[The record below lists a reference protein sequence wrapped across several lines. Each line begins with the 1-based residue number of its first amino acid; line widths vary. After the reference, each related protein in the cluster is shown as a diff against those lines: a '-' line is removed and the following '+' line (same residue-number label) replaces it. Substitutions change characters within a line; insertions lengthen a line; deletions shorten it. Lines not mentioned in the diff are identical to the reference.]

1 MIGSRTVGVG
11 ILGLMLS
18 TPAVQG
24 QGGSLY
30 REFQSGGDVAS
41 VAALTGMSAA
51 EAKTVHQRPA
61 VLENVSETQLDEL
74 GRQFDEGDQGEWDRI
89 TDSYG
94 WSRAEAQAV
103 WDWFSA
109 SPVEG

>member
-41 VAALTGMSAA
+41 VAAFQPAPFMAVYAATKAYVLSFSEALSEELRGTGVRCSALCPGPVQ
-51 EAKTVHQRPA
+51 TTPA
-61 VLENVSETQLDEL
+61 LRTTRTTTRRT
-74 GRQFDEGDQGEWDRI
+74 G
-89 TDSYG
+89 
-94 WSRAEAQAV
+94 
-103 WDWFSA
+103 
-109 SPVEG
+109 